1 MARLDF
7 ATRRVRNIAVRLGA
21 GTEGNTMRA
30 LSADELLYIKEMI
43 LGGLVTGAPRPTW
56 KYLPAPEAVDEGL

>member
-1 MARLDF
+1 
-7 ATRRVRNIAVRLGA
+7 
-21 GTEGNTMRA
+21 MRA